1 MLYPLPVLE
10 FYIKG
15 AAKNGRNPLSLT
27 FPALMTPFPVI
38 TFINEEVIACIN
50 EEVIGAINEAAIGA
64 IIARRNPRFWY
75 FLFHVLL
82 FH

>member
-1 MLYPLPVLE
+1 MGLKYLSIWFILLYPLPVLE

-38 TFINEEVIACIN
+38 TSMKKS
-50 EEVIGAINEAAIGA
+50 
-64 IIARRNPRFWY
+64 
-75 FLFHVLL
+75 LL
-82 FH
+82 VSMKKS